1 MVEVDVLP
9 VEADDEDVQGAEAGT
24 CIGAIMAHALSDDEE
39 EVKGAH
45 HGRPHPPGR
54 ATAEKQQRG
63 PHPQISKLLA
73 SPRRYTELREYVKY
87 QDFWRVPHFFRD
99 MEADLED
106 EEEYIESLH
115 MPEEDEPKR
124 RVRLLAQS
132 EREFLIQGLRQQ
144 FQKATA
150 AYLTAAAA
158 APNSR
163 PKEHLEDLER
173 IKQDIANL
181 SHPYV
186 FVEA

>member
-1 MVEVDVLP
+1 
-9 VEADDEDVQGAEAGT
+9 
-24 CIGAIMAHALSDDEE
+24 MAHALSDDEE

-54 ATAEKQQRG
+54 ATAEKQQRGRRVEHFCVFLIGTRQPCEG

-115 MPEEDEPKR
+115 MPEE
-124 RVRLLAQS
+124 AWS
-132 EREFLIQGLRQQ
+132 E
-144 FQKATA
+144 
-150 AYLTAAAA
+150 
-158 APNSR
+158 
-163 PKEHLEDLER
+163 
-173 IKQDIANL
+173 
-181 SHPYV
+181 
-186 FVEA
+186 